1 MPPILTSQA
10 VIMCAHG
17 GQVRPIPGQ
26 MQVTIQGAPVLCVPD
41 LLGAPIAGCAVPPTP
56 ATKPCT
62 LVAATFPGSWSLK
75 VSVAGRP
82 AYLATL
88 AGLTDGV
95 PPSPLVVVF
104 PGQVLIQALG

>member
-1 MPPILTSQA
+1 MPPILTAQA
-10 VIMCAHG
+10 VILCAHG

-26 MQVTIQGAPVLCVPD
+26 TKVLIGGSPVLCLPD
-41 LLGAPIAGCAVPPTP
+41 LLGAPIVGCAQPPTP

-62 LVAATFPGSWSLK
+62 TVVQTLPGSTSQK
-75 VSVAGRP
+75 VMVGGRP

-95 PPSPLVVVF
+95 PPSPIVVTF
-104 PGQVLIQALG
+104 PGQVIVQAQG